1 MNHAALSGWVYLT
14 LINLFKI
21 ATNGFLEL
29 ITLVTEAKE
38 MTGFAWNSAGN
49 PFCYIPVTSL

>member
-29 ITLVTEAKE
+29 ITLVTESQRDDWVYME
-38 MTGFAWNSAGN
+38 EHG
-49 PFCYIPVTSL
+49 